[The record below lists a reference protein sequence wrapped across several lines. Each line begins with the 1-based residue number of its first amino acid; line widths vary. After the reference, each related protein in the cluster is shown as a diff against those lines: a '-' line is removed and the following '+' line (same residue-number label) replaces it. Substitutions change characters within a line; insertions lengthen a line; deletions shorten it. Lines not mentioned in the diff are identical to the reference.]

1 MAVSV
6 FYRSSAVRKMV
17 LEVIPT
23 ISFLC
28 AFIVIVVV
36 CTLLFFN
43 TENDFYNYIFI
54 VIVLG
59 VNGPLVFILR
69 RKCLIVL
76 VTF

>member
-36 CTLLFFN
+36 CTLS
-43 TENDFYNYIFI
+43 
-54 VIVLG
+54 
-59 VNGPLVFILR
+59 IL
-69 RKCLIVL
+69 
-76 VTF
+76 